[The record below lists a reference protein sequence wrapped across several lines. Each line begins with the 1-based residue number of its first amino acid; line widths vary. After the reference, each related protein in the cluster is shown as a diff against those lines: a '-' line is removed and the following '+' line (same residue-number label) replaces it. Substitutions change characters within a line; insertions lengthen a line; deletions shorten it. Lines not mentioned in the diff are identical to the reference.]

1 MNNQA
6 ASAAEVARRIL
17 DHEGAAAQGGESP
30 SAALGTAWR
39 KLAGGLEPLLG
50 RGGADALIARAVTLA
65 RREFPSLALVRTDA
79 DGPVAFAGLDAPG
92 AEGGDTGASTAGV
105 AVLAALL
112 GLLVGLLG
120 EELGLWPARV
130 IWPNAVPGGSAP
142 RSTEGEG

>member
-1 MNNQA
+1 MNHQA

-17 DHEGAAAQGGESP
+17 HHEGAAAGGDEAS
-30 SAALGTAWR
+30 SAALDSAWR

-50 RGGADALIARAVTLA
+50 RGGADALIARAVALA
-65 RREFPSLALVRTDA
+65 RRDFPSLDLIRAGA
-79 DGPVAFAGLDAPG
+79 DGPVEFAGVA
-92 AEGGDTGASTAGV
+92 AAATEGGGTGASGAAV
-105 AVLAALL
+105 AVLACLL

-120 EELGLWPARV
+120 DELGLWPARV